1 MEQKRH
7 TMKINGEKL
16 KNVIHEWT
24 SIREFGP
31 IIGYNE
37 KTIRRGIKSGE
48 ISMGLALAIANEF
61 GISIYSLRR
70 LIGE

>member
-1 MEQKRH
+1 MKQKRH

-16 KNVIHEWT
+16 KNMIHEWT
-24 SIREFGP
+24 SIRKFGP
-31 IIGYNE
+31 IIGYDE

-48 ISMGLALAIANEF
+48 ISIGLAVAIAGFF
-61 GISIYSLRR
+61 GINIYTLKS